1 MTRFEDLCPRIT
13 NGHLSC
19 RQSAQRLWGLG
30 VRLTISVVPA
40 AAPDSLFLPVSL
52 TPGSTFQ
59 TRSYRRYPI
68 HGRLREHKARSGRSF
83 RRPQPHLR
91 GTKRWGGSVL
101 GRQAPRRAR
110 QGHHDRQPR
119 AREGSRVLTPA
130 SGWFLARP
138 VSVYRARPTVVV
150 LIHGSPLAIPG
161 LAQEAAT
168 ILDGFYLGEETGI
181 AIANVLFG
189 DAEMVA
195 SLQTQTISYRKYLA
209 LNSLLISSI
218 SFRPSM
224 YG

>member
-1 MTRFEDLCPRIT
+1 M
-13 NGHLSC
+13 
-19 RQSAQRLWGLG
+19 
-30 VRLTISVVPA
+30 
-40 AAPDSLFLPVSL
+40 
-52 TPGSTFQ
+52 
-59 TRSYRRYPI
+59 
-68 HGRLREHKARSGRSF
+68 
-83 RRPQPHLR
+83 
-91 GTKRWGGSVL
+91 
-101 GRQAPRRAR
+101 
-110 QGHHDRQPR
+110 
-119 AREGSRVLTPA
+119 
-130 SGWFLARP
+130 
-138 VSVYRARPTVVV
+138 VV